1 MHGVTHLSSSIQKI
15 LQAAGQIRW
24 LPPLLVR
31 VVIGVAFVQTGWG
44 KLEHLENF
52 RAYFAQLGIPLAGVQ
67 APLVA
72 GLELAGG
79 LLLVLGL
86 GTRLAAVL
94 LSGVML
100 VAMATAIWPGLER
113 WHQLLGTVE
122 AIYFSTFVYL
132 AVHGAGAIS
141 LDTLVARRI
150 GFAAAALRTQ
160 TQE

>member
-1 MHGVTHLSSSIQKI
+1 MTHPSSP
-15 LQAAGQIRW
+15 LQALLRTADQLRW
-24 LPPLLVR
+24 LPPLLLR
-31 VVIGVAFVQTGWG
+31 TVIGVAFVQTGWG
-44 KLEHLENF
+44 KLHNLEGF
-52 RAYFAQLGIPLAGVQ
+52 TAFFDKLGIPLAGVQ

-79 LLLVLGL
+79 VLLVVGF
-86 GTRLAAVL
+86 GTRVAAAL

-100 VAMATAIWPGLER
+100 VAIATAIWPGLPS
-113 WHQLLGTVE
+113 WHALLGTVE

-141 LDTLVARRI
+141 LDNLVARRI
-150 GFAAAALRTQ
+150 GFSAAALRTQ